1 MYGNHWNTNRLYTK
15 EPPMVLLRMLFS
27 KILQRVLELNF
38 FFNKAQKSKILGFK
52 FPSQALNYFYYSTI
66 YIGHIRRFIMST
78 ILMSKNLWNSSLALI
93 YHMQFIQT
101 GQLSAAYQFKLK

>member
-1 MYGNHWNTNRLYTK
+1 
-15 EPPMVLLRMLFS
+15 
-27 KILQRVLELNF
+27 
-38 FFNKAQKSKILGFK
+38 
-52 FPSQALNYFYYSTI
+52 
-66 YIGHIRRFIMST
+66 MST

>member
-1 MYGNHWNTNRLYTK
+1 MENTGAWQLSQ
-15 EPPMVLLRMLFS
+15 EHLRVLFS

-52 FPSQALNYFYYSTI
+52 FPSQALNYFYYSTS

-101 GQLSAAYQFKLK
+101 